1 MNSYYEK
8 AAEFARKY
16 ERKGMIETAID
27 LYEEAGEANVM
38 YVHEALNLSMRKG
51 WLKRCINLF
60 RKHDRLRMANTLEE
74 SVRDKSNPIHT
85 KLLDEAE
92 RKSVLENREDI
103 PLGVKK
109 TMEDCAHKVV
119 MDKKS
124 FKSIDENKIKNYVNK
139 FHYQN

>member
-1 MNSYYEK
+1 MNGYYEK
-8 AAEFARKY
+8 LVQYAERFKREGK
-16 ERKGMIETAID
+16 IESAISF
-27 LYEEAGEANVM
+27 YEEAGEANVM
-38 YVHEALNLSMRKG
+38 YIHEALNLSMRKG
-51 WLKRCINLF
+51 WLKRCIDLF
-60 RKHDRLRMANTLEE
+60 RKHNRTRIANDLEE

-92 RKSVLENREDI
+92 RKNILENREDI
-103 PLGVKK
+103 PLGLKK
-109 TMEDCAHKVV
+109 TMEDRSHKVV